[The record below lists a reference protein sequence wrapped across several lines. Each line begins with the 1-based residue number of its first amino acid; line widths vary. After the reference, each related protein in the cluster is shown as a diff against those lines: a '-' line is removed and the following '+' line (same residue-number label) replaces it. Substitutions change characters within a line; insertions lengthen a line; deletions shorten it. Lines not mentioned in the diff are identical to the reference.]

1 VAVNAP
7 RDEVA
12 VNAPRGEAAAAID
25 ATPRVEVR
33 RSRRRTRTVS
43 AYRDGDTV
51 IVLIPARLSANE
63 EQEWVARMVAK
74 VGRAERRR
82 RPDDDALVARA
93 SQLSARYLDGQ
104 ARPASVRWV
113 TNQNSRWGSCTPLDG
128 TIRLSTRLQGMP
140 AYVVDYVLLH
150 ELTHLIVSGHGE
162 DFWVRVNQ
170 YDLAERARGFLEG
183 VSSVRG
189 RAEPT

>member
-1 VAVNAP
+1 
-7 RDEVA
+7 VA
-12 VNAPRGEAAAAID
+12 VNAPRGEAAAATD

-128 TIRLSTRLQGMP
+128 SIRLSTRLQGMP

-150 ELTHLIVSGHGE
+150 ELTHLIVPGHGE
-162 DFWVRVNQ
+162 DFWDRVNAF
-170 YDLAERARGFLEG
+170 DLAERARGFLEG

-189 RAEPT
+189 RADPT